1 MQWRVVVE
9 LSGTAGAVQVHV
21 VHVGGNAM
29 TGCSA
34 TTLGLTLAEAKL
46 VLAGLGPAAPRAGW
60 RRCGRSPRPP
70 PAVRGA

>member
-9 LSGTAGAVQVHV
+9 LSGTAGAVQVHD
-21 VHVGGNAM
+21 VHVGDSAM

-46 VLAGLGPAAPRAGW
+46 VLVENGW
-60 RRCGRSPRPP
+60 FHLIF
-70 PAVRGA
+70 